1 MDNGDSAR
9 EDEAR
14 IKGKIHELL
23 EQEESKWKQRAKE
36 DWLRHRDRNTKYF
49 HAYATQKRRR
59 TTVEQ
64 IKNEEG
70 ICCSIPETIKDAFV
84 KYYSKLFTSAKPR
97 NVEACTS
104 PIEGKVTTEMNNCLT
119 ADFMKIEIK
128 QALDQMAPLKA
139 PRPDGFTTEFYQQ
152 HWATVGPMVCATALH
167 FLNSGHMDS
176 AINAT
181 NIALIPK
188 IKNPSCVTEFRPIS
202 LCNVLYKIVS
212 KVLANKLKVNLPM
225 VISPNQSAFLP
236 RRLITDN
243 ILAAYETLH
252 TMQTRLWSKVGFMG
266 IKLDISKAY
275 DKVEW
280 FFLEVVMTKMG
291 FAERWVSLIMACVQ
305 SVSYSIVVNG
315 TPVGQINPS
324 RGLRQG
330 DPISPYFFLL
340 CAEALNSMLSK
351 AESARV
357 ITGVPTSKRGPKLT
371 HLFFADDSLLFCK
384 VNLVEWRRLT
394 KFLERY
400 EDASGQKLNKD
411 KTSLFFLAILAQK
424 NGRKFLDFR
433 V

>member
-1 MDNGDSAR
+1 
-9 EDEAR
+9 
-14 IKGKIHELL
+14 
-23 EQEESKWKQRAKE
+23 
-36 DWLRHRDRNTKYF
+36 
-49 HAYATQKRRR
+49 
-59 TTVEQ
+59 
-64 IKNEEG
+64 
-70 ICCSIPETIKDAFV
+70 
-84 KYYSKLFTSAKPR
+84 
-97 NVEACTS
+97 
-104 PIEGKVTTEMNNCLT
+104 
-119 ADFMKIEIK
+119 
-128 QALDQMAPLKA
+128 
-139 PRPDGFTTEFYQQ
+139 
-152 HWATVGPMVCATALH
+152 MVCAAALH

-212 KVLANKLKVNLPM
+212 KVLANRLKVILPM
-225 VISPNQSAFLP
+225 VISPNQSAFLLG
-236 RRLITDN
+236 RLITDN

-266 IKLDISKAY
+266 IKLDMSKAY

-291 FAERWVSLIMACVQ
+291 FAERWVSLIMACVR

-315 TPVGQINPS
+315 TPVGHINPS

-384 VNLVEWRRLT
+384 ANLVEWRRLT

-411 KTSLFFLAILAQK
+411 KTSLFFLTILAQK
-424 NGRKFLDFR
+424 TGGNFSTFGFKCDTML
-433 V
+433 